1 MTQKLSDE
9 RASEFETVVDTNSD
23 GYAGIFVLVAV
34 ILLLC
39 GWMWLKSYSLTH
51 QPQRFSVLFHNVAG
65 LLSNAAANVNGV
77 RVGSVEKLTL
87 QGKDKVLV
95 DVKINGVNTFIPV
108 GSRFDILSS
117 GVVGAKYIEIT
128 LPEQTPDQ
136 KLPPLDEKAVVVG
149 NDPVRIE
156 LVVNKIAKQ
165 FDDFDFKD
173 AHRRLNDHMETF
185 ARAANSVTVLT
196 DKLSPAANRAD
207 EVERKIGD
215 LATEMRGTSK
225 RLNRFLD
232 NPALSSDLKE
242 TAQKAKETAESI
254 GKTMHELNETLAD
267 KPLRADLLTAMDRL
281 NQSTI
286 HVQQSV
292 ESVQKMSGDESLRA
306 DVKRII
312 SSVNQTMDK
321 ADHMLNKP
329 GFGTDMKG
337 ALGDVR
343 DTVKHLDLAARQ
355 MNQILDQ
362 KHPLVH
368 LIFGRPG
375 SIKNA
380 DKLKN
385 ERKSKQSIGAEIR
398 PGTEPPAVIETPDV
412 PETPSV
418 TKTPA
423 VSETPSMTK
432 TVTEG
437 AHSEPSKANAAE

>member
-1 MTQKLSDE
+1 MTQKLSEE
-9 RASEFETVVDTNSD
+9 RASEFETRVDTNSD
-23 GYAGIFVLVAV
+23 GYAGVFVLVAI

-95 DVKINGVNTFIPV
+95 DVKINGVNTLIPV

-128 LPEQTPDQ
+128 LPEQSPDQ
-136 KLPPLDEKAVVVG
+136 KLPSLDEKAIVVG

-156 LVVNKIAKQ
+156 VVVNKIAKQ
-165 FDDFDFKD
+165 FEDFDFKD
-173 AHRRLNDHMETF
+173 AHSRLNQHMDTF

-196 DKLSPAANRAD
+196 DRLSPAADHAA

-225 RLNRFLD
+225 RLNKFLD

-292 ESVQKMSGDESLRA
+292 ESVQKISGDESLRA

-312 SSVNQTMDK
+312 SSVNETMDK
-321 ADHMLNKP
+321 ADHMLSKP
-329 GFGTDMKG
+329 GFGEDMKG

-380 DKLKN
+380 DKMKHEN
-385 ERKSKQSIGAEIR
+385 KSKQSIG
-398 PGTEPPAVIETPDV
+398 TEMTITETPALT
-412 PETPSV
+412 E
-418 TKTPA
+418 TPA
-423 VSETPSMTK
+423 VTK
-432 TVTEG
+432 AVAEEV
-437 AHSEPSKANAAE
+437 HSEPSKVSAPQ